1 MDPWTIS
8 AIIGAANGLVGI
20 GNSRNLQEKQQA
32 LQVAAMR
39 SQMAESARLQKELRL
54 LASAEAAEARRETFR
69 QQERM
74 AAEARVA
81 ATWPFKTLA
90 VDHFVSKFRRYADA
104 GDDIPLQLIVAH
116 SATMKVSSIDL
127 AAIFKGAVSDLINY
141 MSQHFSM
148 NNNDASV
155 EVYTADH
162 VLTLNE
168 IRTIHDLM
176 SGAPTI
182 ILQPRCDNGCYILE
196 LAMWG
201 IGSVQE
207 IHSHE
212 VYRCDLKTLYYEV
225 MEKAL
230 NRWQIVKASGAVSP
244 NEQWDALR
252 ILFEEEK
259 ERVDSARNSGVTE
272 AEIDRYIRSE
282 FLGKYDA
289 YAKLLASDAFEAYR
303 DMVRSS
309 CKVICTLIADSY
321 YLVQKGRK
329 PQFPVLCRQEL
340 EASPVLLDASRQFFN
355 SMLQMVDSP
364 YRIPLL
370 QSRLAASYESGGF
383 ESLSSELRGE
393 SEGLICKYIPDDNR
407 SEWLLLDD
415 LTDTVVDL
423 SRSPNCSRHVRA
435 CYERLLNQS
444 ADADFMN
451 AVNCYEKKEYDA
463 AFMWMQRAAERGVA
477 VAFYNLGIFF
487 NKGIGVSAN
496 QEKAVNC
503 WLRSIEG
510 KCEAAYVCAY
520 AVAEA
525 LLEARRLADLVRMLS
540 GLLHDEVFLQK
551 KQYSLS
557 CLALKV
563 VGMCLLMSQA
573 RQSLSYMEVESL
585 CKACGLSDSSASSV
599 MSALKDEIN
608 KGNIYAIDAYVVIS
622 LVYYKGENLSL
633 LVSAPYLQLSQSVVL
648 PADARESELQYC
660 NELKDYCE
668 KYNSPHGELLA
679 KIQI

>member
-1 MDPWTIS
+1 MDPWTIG
-8 AIIGAANGLVGI
+8 AIVNAASSLVGI
-20 GNSRNLQEKQQA
+20 GNSRDLQEKQRA
-32 LQVAAMR
+32 LQVAAMQ

-81 ATWPFKTLA
+81 ATWPLKTLA
-90 VDHFVSKFRRYADA
+90 VDHFVRKFKRYADA
-104 GDDIPLQLIVAH
+104 GSDIPLQLIVAH
-116 SATMKVSSIDL
+116 SSTMKVSNIDL

-141 MSQHFSM
+141 MSKHFSM
-148 NNNDASV
+148 NKNDASV
-155 EVYTADH
+155 EVYTAAQ

-182 ILQPRCDNGCYILE
+182 VLQPRCDNGCYILE

-225 MEKAL
+225 LEQAIK
-230 NRWQIVKASGAVSP
+230 RWQIVKTSGAVSP
-244 NEQWDALR
+244 NEKWDALS
-252 ILFEEEK
+252 ILFAEEK
-259 ERVDSARNSGVTE
+259 ERVGSARNSGLSE
-272 AEIDRYIRSE
+272 AEIDKYIRSE

-289 YAKLLASDAFEAYR
+289 YGKLLASDAFDAYSG
-303 DMVRSS
+303 MVRSS

-321 YLVQKGRK
+321 YLVQKGRV
-329 PQFPVLCRQEL
+329 PQFPLLCRQEL

-355 SMLQMVDSP
+355 GMLQMVDSP

-383 ESLSSELRGE
+383 SSLSLALRGE
-393 SEGLICKYIPDDNR
+393 SESLICKYIPNDER

-415 LTDTVVDL
+415 LRDSVVDL
-423 SRSPNCSRHVRA
+423 SGHPNCNPYVRE
-435 CYERLLNQS
+435 CYERMQNQS
-444 ADADFMN
+444 ADDDFTN
-451 AVNCYEKKEYDA
+451 AANCYEKKEYDA

-477 VAFYNLGIFF
+477 VALYNLGIFY
-487 NKGIGVSAN
+487 NKGIGVSAD
-496 QEKAVNC
+496 EHAAVNC
-503 WLRSIEG
+503 WLQAIEG
-510 KCEAAYVCAY
+510 KCETAYEYAY
-520 AVAEA
+520 AVVE
-525 LLEARRLADLVRMLS
+525 LLLKDRRLADVVRLLS
-540 GLLHDEVFLQK
+540 SLMHNEVFLQK
-551 KQYSLS
+551 EEYSRLRS
-557 CLALKV
+557 ALKA
-563 VGMCLLMSQA
+563 VGMNLLMSQA
-573 RQSLSYMEVESL
+573 RQTLSYREVEGL
-585 CKACGLSDSSASSV
+585 CKACRLPDADSASV
-599 MSALKDEIN
+599 MAALKAEIN

-622 LVYYKGENLSL
+622 LVYYMKANLPL
-633 LVSAPYLQLSQSVVL
+633 LVNAPYLQLSQSVVL

-660 NELKDYCE
+660 NELKYFCE
-668 KYNSPHGELLA
+668 KYNSPHGEILA
-679 KIQI
+679 KIKI